1 MRWKPGRLPLIA
13 SVVLVCAVAVT
24 PVAAQSAGEER
35 ISAESPE
42 RSAARERFL
51 QGVSL
56 MDARRYAEALTAFE
70 EAYARWQN
78 PKILLNIATALLAL
92 ERPAEAAA
100 RYEAYLEN
108 GGPSAERATE
118 VKQTLEAIS
127 GRVSRL
133 IVKAGGGLQRVEL
146 DAAPVAIELDR
157 VHWLTPG
164 RHVVVLSYG
173 DGQRIT
179 HGFDASPGRLT
190 TFEGFELLPKPV
202 ATPPRPPSDVAPP
215 PVAPRRLRWSATV
228 RADIDGLGRGGAGAL
243 GIIAPLSDSFRLSAG
258 GLLGSRAGGWLGID
272 AAVELGAF
280 RPSLGASFPTF
291 LAEGMVCPGVGGE
304 LGFRYELD
312 WVASPL
318 VRMALVH
325 FLRVPE
331 GFATTVVVPSVGVE
345 VPL

>member
-1 MRWKPGRLPLIA
+1 MMARSGRLALIA
-13 SVVLVCAVAVT
+13 SVVLVCSVAVT
-24 PVAAQSAGEER
+24 PAAAQSAVDEEV
-35 ISAESPE
+35 SAESPE
-42 RSAARERFL
+42 RRAARELFQ

-56 MDARRYAEALTAFE
+56 MDAGRYEEALTAFE
-70 EAYARWQN
+70 WAYARWQN

-108 GGPSAERATE
+108 GGPSAERAAE
-118 VKQTLEAIS
+118 AKQTLEAIS
-127 GRVSRL
+127 ARVSRL

-157 VHWLTPG
+157 VHWLAPG
-164 RHVVVLSYG
+164 RHVIVLSYG

-179 HGFDASPGRLT
+179 HGFEASPGQQA
-190 TFEGFELLPKPV
+190 TFEGHDLLPKPL
-202 ATPPRPPSDVAPP
+202 AAPPPPPSDVAPP
-215 PVAPRRLRWSATV
+215 PAEPGRLRWAATV

-243 GIIAPLSDSFRLSAG
+243 GIIAPLSGSFRVGAG
-258 GLLGSRAGGWLGID
+258 ALLGSRVGGWLGID
-272 AAVELGAF
+272 AAVKLGAF
-280 RPSLGASFPTF
+280 RPSVGASLPTF
-291 LAEGMVCPGVGGE
+291 WAGGTVCPGVGGE
-304 LGFRYELD
+304 LGVRYELD

-318 VRMALVH
+318 VRVALVH

-331 GFATTVVVPSVGVE
+331 GYVTTVVVPSVGVE